1 MGANAQVPIPPQS
14 CIKVFLVCENRLLRE
29 GLLHFFR
36 KIPDLAIAGHSDS
49 PEDLLLPSS
58 QLCDVLL
65 TDSLKAV
72 QFASRDVSCGD
83 TGTLL
88 ANLAR
93 IVLFGMNEEAEL
105 FLEAV
110 SAGVTGYVLKTAS
123 ATDVI
128 NAVRCVARG
137 EAVCPPRLCLALF
150 QQAVRQNLKLKA
162 LQEFGS
168 ARKLGLTRRQKQLVR
183 LLFENLTN
191 KEIAVRL
198 NLSEFTVKNHVH
210 RIMKQLEASN
220 RYEAVELIRANGLE
234 QNLSL
239 TQQAPLVG
247 R

>member
-1 MGANAQVPIPPQS
+1 MGAGTQIPIPTQP
-14 CIKVFLVCENRLLRE
+14 CIKVFLVCESRLLRE

-58 QLCDVLL
+58 PTRCDVLL

-72 QFASRDVSCGD
+72 QFASRDVSCSE
-83 TGTLL
+83 TGTVV

-93 IVLFGMNEEAEL
+93 IVLFGMNEEAEV

-110 SAGVTGYVLKTAS
+110 AAGVTGYVLKTAS

-137 EAVCPPRLCLALF
+137 EAVCPPRLCLPLF
-150 QQAVRQNLKLKA
+150 QQAVRQNLQLKA

-168 ARKLGLTRRQKQLVR
+168 ARKLGLTRRQKQLAG

-191 KEIAVRL
+191 KEIAARL

-234 QNLSL
+234 QNLS
-239 TQQAPLVG
+239 Q
-247 R
+247 

>member
-1 MGANAQVPIPPQS
+1 MGASAQIPVPASS
-14 CIKVFLVCENRLLRE
+14 CIKVFLLCESRLLRE

-36 KIPDLAIAGHSDS
+36 KIPDLTIAGHSDS

-58 QLCDVLL
+58 QSLFDVLL
-65 TDSLKAV
+65 TDSLKAL
-72 QFASRDVSCGD
+72 QFASRDVICGE
-83 TGTLL
+83 TGTLV

-93 IVLFGMNEEAEL
+93 IVLFGMNEDADV

-137 EAVCPPRLCLALF
+137 EAICPPRLCLALF
-150 QQAVRQNLKLKA
+150 QQAVRQKLQLKA
-162 LQEFGS
+162 LQDFGS
-168 ARKLGLTRRQKQLVR
+168 ARKLGLTRRQKQLVS

-191 KEIAVRL
+191 KEIAARL

-210 RIMKQLEASN
+210 RIMKQLEATN

-234 QNLSL
+234 ESLSH
-239 TQQAPLVG
+239 
-247 R
+247 

>member
-1 MGANAQVPIPPQS
+1 MGAGMQIPIPTQP
-14 CIKVFLVCENRLLRE
+14 CIKVFLVCESRLLRE

-58 QLCDVLL
+58 QALCDVLL
-65 TDSLKAV
+65 TDSLKTV
-72 QFASRDVSCGD
+72 QFASRDVSCSE
-83 TGTLL
+83 TGTVV

-93 IVLFGMNEEAEL
+93 IVLFGMNEEAEV

-110 SAGVTGYVLKTAS
+110 GAGVTGYVLKTAS

-150 QQAVRQNLKLKA
+150 QQAVRQNLQLKA

-168 ARKLGLTRRQKQLVR
+168 ARKLGLTRRQKQLAG

-191 KEIAVRL
+191 KEIAARL

-234 QNLSL
+234 QNLS
-239 TQQAPLVG
+239 Q
-247 R
+247 

>member
-1 MGANAQVPIPPQS
+1 MGAGTQIPIPNQP
-14 CIKVFLVCENRLLRE
+14 CIKVFLVCESRLLRE

-36 KIPDLAIAGHSDS
+36 KIPDLAITGHSDS

-58 QLCDVLL
+58 QTLCDVLL

-72 QFASRDVSCGD
+72 QLASRDVSCSE
-83 TGTLL
+83 TGTVV

-93 IVLFGMNEEAEL
+93 IVLFGMNEEAEV

-110 SAGVTGYVLKTAS
+110 GAGVAGYVLKTAS
-123 ATDVI
+123 AADVI

-150 QQAVRQNLKLKA
+150 QQAVRQNLQLKA

-168 ARKLGLTRRQKQLVR
+168 ARKLGLTRRQKQLAG

-191 KEIAVRL
+191 KEIAARL

-210 RIMKQLEASN
+210 RVLRKVGVSDRLA
-220 RYEAVELIRANGLE
+220 AVELCR
-234 QNLSL
+234 
-239 TQQAPLVG
+239 TQGFLPV
-247 R
+247 

>member
-1 MGANAQVPIPPQS
+1 MGVSAQIASPTQP
-14 CIKVFLVCENRLLRE
+14 CIKVFLVCESRLLRE

-58 QLCDVLL
+58 QTQCDVLL
-65 TDSLKAV
+65 TDSLRAL
-72 QFASRDVSCGD
+72 QFASPNVSCGVN
-83 TGTLL
+83 G
-88 ANLAR
+88 NLTR
-93 IVLFGMNEEAEL
+93 IVLFGMSEEAEV

-110 SAGVTGYVLKTAS
+110 SAGVSGYVLKTAS

-150 QQAVRQNLKLKA
+150 QQTVRQNLQLKA

-168 ARKLGLTRRQKQLVR
+168 ARKLGLTRRQKQLVG

-191 KEIAVRL
+191 KEIASRL
-198 NLSEFTVKNHVH
+198 NLSEFTVKNHIH
-210 RIMKQLEASN
+210 RIMRQLEASN

-234 QNLSL
+234 QSLSH
-239 TQQAPLVG
+239 
-247 R
+247 